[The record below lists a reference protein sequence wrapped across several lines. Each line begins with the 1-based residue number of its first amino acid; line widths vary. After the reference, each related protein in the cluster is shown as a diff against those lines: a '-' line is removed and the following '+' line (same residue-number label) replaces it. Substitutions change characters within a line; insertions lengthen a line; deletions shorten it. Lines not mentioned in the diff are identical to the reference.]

1 MSKPAAQHLVE
12 LLARLSLRA
21 RYRVDNEIAWLV
33 RITRNQVSRQ
43 IRENIRV
50 RFGNVTAAANG

>member
-1 MSKPAAQHLVE
+1 ME

-21 RYRVDNEIAWLV
+21 RYRVGNGIAWLV

-43 IRENIRV
+43 TRENIRLC
-50 RFGNVTAAANG
+50 FGNVTAAANG